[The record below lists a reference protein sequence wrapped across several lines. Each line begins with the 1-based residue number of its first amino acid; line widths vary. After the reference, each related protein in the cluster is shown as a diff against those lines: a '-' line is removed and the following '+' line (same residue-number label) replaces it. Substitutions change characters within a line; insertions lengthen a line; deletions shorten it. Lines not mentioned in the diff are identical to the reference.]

1 MFAFVFSRKCLI
13 AENGQKGKDE
23 LFENEKFSKNF
34 LFFIISTLVPPPPPP
49 PPPKIRIMRV
59 GGRVGGRHE
68 DIGPVFGG

>member
-23 LFENEKFSKNF
+23 LFENEKFSKIS
-34 LFFIISTLVPPPPPP
+34 LFFIISTLVPSP